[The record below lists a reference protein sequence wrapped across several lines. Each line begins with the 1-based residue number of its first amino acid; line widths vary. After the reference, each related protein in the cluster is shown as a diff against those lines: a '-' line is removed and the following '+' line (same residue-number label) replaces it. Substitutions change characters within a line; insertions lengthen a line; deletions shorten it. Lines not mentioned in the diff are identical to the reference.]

1 MTSFHLLPL
10 IIPRQ
15 RFFRTLRARLDTP
28 PFHSPNRF
36 TATMSWRSSSTTNEG
51 LVANLYKNGLV
62 SSDAAREAMLKVDR
76 AHFCPILPYE
86 DSPQTIGYDATISA
100 PHIHASVS
108 LFSSLSFFFFPLV
121 VAEFCLVGL

>member
-1 MTSFHLLPL
+1 MTFLHLPL

-15 RFFRTLRARLDTP
+15 SLSHALHARPNSSPFR
-28 PFHSPNRF
+28 SSNRF
-36 TATMSWRSSSTTNEG
+36 IYAMSWRSSSTTNEG
-51 LVANLYKNGLV
+51 LVANLHKNGLIR
-62 SSDAAREAMLKVDR
+62 SDAAREAMLKVDR

-108 LFSSLSFFFFPLV
+108 FLFFTHFFFL
-121 VAEFCLVGL
+121 AERLVGL